1 MKKFYRGFG
10 YIGGVCEGLGKYFN
24 VDPIWVRLLFCAG
37 FCYGSLWIYI
47 LFWVFTEDN
56 IK

>member
-37 FCYGSLWIYI
+37 LCYGSLWIYI

-56 IK
+56 I